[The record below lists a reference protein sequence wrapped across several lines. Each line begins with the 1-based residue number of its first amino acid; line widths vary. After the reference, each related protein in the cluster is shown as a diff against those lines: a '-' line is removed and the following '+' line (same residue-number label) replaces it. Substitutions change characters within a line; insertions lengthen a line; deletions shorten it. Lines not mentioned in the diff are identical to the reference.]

1 VVDTRGQRG
10 TCASMES
17 SSAAGYVDAGSALR
31 QRLRRLG
38 ALRPPVPV
46 LSLYLD
52 LDPSQFATGRARG
65 SAVTSLL
72 DEAHKRVE
80 EAEADHDGKVSLRAD
95 IERATEFF
103 EGFEPKGARGV
114 AIFSASAAG
123 VFETF
128 TLPRPTQTEVVID
141 DSPYV
146 TPLAA
151 AADTRDWLIVLV
163 DTRHARFL
171 HGNTDH
177 VEELEQVEDTV
188 LGQHERQGPS
198 DHQRRVEHEVD
209 QHLARA
215 ARLLDERLRD
225 GGFERV
231 LVGGPPE
238 IAPRFEEAMSNPARE
253 KLAGRFEVELPD
265 VHPDDVR
272 HAAIPCFVED
282 ERRHERELL
291 DRLAER
297 LGRGERAAGGYE
309 AVRAA
314 LEMAAVETLLYDE
327 RWRPAD
333 AGTLERAIEDAVQQS
348 AEVLPVRHHL
358 DALEPHGHV
367 AALLRFA
374 VRAP

>member
-1 VVDTRGQRG
+1 
-10 TCASMES
+10 MES
-17 SSAAGYVDAGSALR
+17 SSAAGYADAGSGHA

-52 LDPSQFATGRARG
+52 LDPREYGTGRARA

-80 EAEADHDGKVSLRAD
+80 EAATDHDGKVSLRAD
-95 IERATEFF
+95 VERATEFL

-123 VFETF
+123 VFETL
-128 TLPRPTQTEVVID
+128 TLPRPAQTQVVID

-163 DTRHARFL
+163 DTRRARFL
-171 HGNTDH
+171 HGNTEH
-177 VEELEQVEDTV
+177 IEELEQIEDTV

-209 QHLARA
+209 QHLDRA
-215 ARLLDERLRD
+215 ARLLDERLRTTA
-225 GGFERV
+225 FQRV

-253 KLAGRFEVELPD
+253 RLAGRFEVEVPH

-272 HAAIPCFVED
+272 HAAIPCFLAD
-282 ERRHERELL
+282 ERRHEREVL

-297 LGRGERAAGGYE
+297 LGRGERAAAGYE
-309 AVRAA
+309 DVRAA
-314 LEMAAVETLLYDE
+314 LEMAAVETLVYDE
-327 RWRPAD
+327 RWRPEDPA
-333 AGTLERAIEDAVQQS
+333 TLEQAIEDAVSQS
-348 AEVLPVRHHL
+348 AAVLPVRHEL

-367 AALLRFA
+367 AALLRFE
-374 VRAP
+374 VSPP